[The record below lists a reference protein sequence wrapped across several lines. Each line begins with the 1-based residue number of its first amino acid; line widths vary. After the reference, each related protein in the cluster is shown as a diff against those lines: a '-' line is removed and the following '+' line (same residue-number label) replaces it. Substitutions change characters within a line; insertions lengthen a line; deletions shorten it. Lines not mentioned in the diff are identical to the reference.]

1 MNIRHLSI
9 PQHDSNE
16 FMIGC
21 VTLFVPILGKKEDP
35 KYGIYGA
42 MKNTVYGSS
51 EAHHGFQ
58 QLNTNTIIFN
68 SHEPEGGGRCGEG
81 PLARAMQPAPPGG
94 SPKRHPQPTSHGG
107 TAGDQSTLKVHLPNG
122 GFNVVRT
129 SADEDVRSVLRLL
142 AARLAS
148 GDRVYTSCFA
158 LRAKRLTTGKIR
170 WIHQDTPVSELLT
183 KWPASEWRLE
193 LRVRYLPANL
203 RDLCDADRVTF
214 HYYYDQVR
222 HDYLNANH
230 PMVDQDLA
238 IQICCLEIKYFC
250 KDMQISL
257 DKKSNIEYLEKEFG
271 LHKFL
276 PKSVLDAIKPKVLKK
291 AIQQQFKKVANLA
304 DTECML
310 KYLETMH
317 THYGYDRET
326 FTGALGTGWAIPV
339 ELAIGPFID
348 ISYVS
353 HKAGEPPTY
362 TKIASFCD
370 IVAVQTL
377 KSNCTQQSQTQ
388 SGSCGKA
395 ALQLRVKGT
404 TETLTITCSSVEA
417 AESLADLVDGY
428 CRLVTDSQT
437 SLWNRTTEMSSSSS
451 EGKTSSWEGN
461 TATLSED
468 YAEIVDDDADY
479 STPAVRDYELVRNQ
493 IELTGIIGEGQ
504 FGDVHKG
511 TCRVTSAKHP
521 SLRRA
526 AGAGALTNARGE
538 CVLPVAVKTCKMDA
552 DLDTAEKF
560 LEEAY
565 IMQQFSHPHIIG
577 LIGVCSSP
585 PIWIVMELA
594 TLGEMRAYLQQN
606 AHRLETCKL
615 VLYIYQLSTALS
627 YLESK
632 KFVHRDIAARN
643 VLVSTPTCVKLADFG
658 LSKMVEDKSYYKASR
673 GKLPI
678 KWMAPES
685 INFRRFT
692 SASDVWMFGVCMWEI
707 LMLGVKPFSGV
718 KNNDVIGKLE
728 NGERLALPPRCPP
741 RLYSVMSRCWAYE
754 PSQRPAA
761 HQLKETLFEIL
772 QEERSSAWD
781 TMRRE
786 NRRVAA
792 ASFSDEPPPKPQRPA
807 NNVPGDTSS
816 TPAGGNTAQTYIV
829 AQNPLVLAHLL
840 RENQA
845 RALHPQAYTTPASVF
860 NTVSVDFA
868 ETLPETHEIVEK
880 IIHPRPDEK
889 IDIPLQTAPIPAAS
903 LQKLD
908 PIVPTPTELPD
919 ETLTVVVGA
928 HESCENLCQNVAS
941 VSPHADNVDPDA
953 EATDSYVGEPYASRV
968 RSLERAPRAL
978 SSAERA
984 PVRMG
989 SLERNPRGSLSHR
1002 ASPVPIA
1009 PLARQH
1015 SVPASPPPRTRRDQ
1029 DIGQFAVQGALNAQL
1044 AASVMNKIRT
1054 QPDPPLVEEIY
1065 DFGGDNVKSC
1075 VAVAAQR
1082 AMARPQ
1088 YRPPNMTAS
1097 HPSAYGVP
1105 VAVVQGVPYSPK
1117 VPPGFVRSGS
1127 PQPYPAGSHN
1137 FAQQPMGVVPPMSY
1151 GQQQIYTSHNVVS
1164 GAQPMMYRAQVASSQ
1179 AGGQLATPVYRP
1191 PLMHP
1196 AEASVMFAS
1205 RLECSPV
1212 VAASVATGVVPPV
1225 AAVVGA
1231 AGVAHTVQNEEC
1243 DSEQAVERRL
1253 LAELA
1258 RQQHQSEEDRRWLQ
1272 MQEENLKKRL
1282 SNVQLSTESD
1292 PGVHTKDP
1300 HGPQEHK
1307 PSSQPHSATNS
1318 SETSPANTVKPRE
1331 KALSEEK
1338 PSSRAAPRTDPV
1350 YAATTGVVRCVMRL
1364 AGGAAGN
1371 AAPPDAV
1378 LAAVRAVGSELRALC
1393 ATVDRLVVPFPA
1405 HAQRGNYCTHSYIH
1419 ALCATVDRLVVP
1431 FPAHAQRGNYCT
1443 HSYIHAL
1450 CATVDRLVVPFPAH
1464 AQRGNYCTHSYIHAL
1479 CATVDRLV
1487 VPFPA
1492 HAQRGNYCTH
1502 SYIHALC
1509 ATVDRLVVPFPAHA
1523 QRGNYCTHSYIHA
1536 LCATVDRL
1544 VVPFPAHAQRGNY
1557 CTHSYIHALCATVD
1571 RLVVP
1576 FPAHAQREVE
1586 MAHQVLSKDM
1596 AALVEAMRLAI
1607 QYHNTTLQHEYSKNM
1622 LAAAH
1627 ILAMDAKN
1635 LLDVVDCIRDRHPN
1649 IDWRA
1654 ALEPDLEPSSPNT
1667 NNIIPQNQTLQS
1679 QNQVFEAHNQSFIP
1693 QNPVLSNQSSVQED
1707 EPPSPKPDFKINQ
1720 PVTTSQL
1727 MLTEHP
1733 PKEHSSLPGTSN
1745 RVSALIHNY
1754 NLYGNVEPQHIYGN
1768 TEGSSFQYPS
1778 SGSDDVK
1785 VDSAPMASVKSRVQA
1800 LAGKL
1805 DSPPIYSVS
1814 KKMIPL
1820 DQNIIHT
1827 DQG

>member
-1 MNIRHLSI
+1 MDWCNFFRL
-9 PQHDSNE
+9 
-16 FMIGC
+16 MKY
-21 VTLFVPILGKKEDP
+21 LFYCK
-35 KYGIYGA
+35 
-42 MKNTVYGSS
+42 TGSQVS
-51 EAHHGFQ
+51 RTSV
-58 QLNTNTIIFN
+58 NYY

-94 SPKRHPQPTSHGG
+94 SPKRHQSSAPAHGG
-107 TAGDQSTLKVHLPNG
+107 AAGDQSTLKVHLPNG
-122 GFNVVRT
+122 GFNVVRA

-142 AARLAS
+142 AARLAA
-148 GDRVYTSCFA
+148 GDRVYASCFA

-250 KDMQISL
+250 KDMQTSL

-291 AIQQQFKKVANLA
+291 AIQQQFKKVANLS

-310 KYLETMH
+310 KYLDTMH

-326 FTGALGTGWAIPV
+326 FTGALGTGWSIPV

-362 TKIASFCD
+362 TKIASFSD

-395 ALQLRVKGT
+395 ALQLRVKGA

-428 CRLVTDSQT
+428 CRLVTESQT
-437 SLWNRTTEMSSSSS
+437 SLWNRTTTVWKQLNCQCKTEMSSSSS
-451 EGKTSSWEGN
+451 EGKTSSWEAN
-461 TATLSED
+461 TATLLSED

-511 TCRVTSAKHP
+511 TCKVTSSNHP
-521 SLRRA
+521 SLRRQLA
-526 AGAGALTNARGE
+526 AGAARGD

-577 LIGVCSSP
+577 LVGVCSSP

-606 AHRLETCKL
+606 AHRLETCTL

-754 PSQRPAA
+754 PSQRPPA

-772 QEERSSAWD
+772 QEERSSAWE

-792 ASFSDEPPPKPQRPA
+792 GSVSEEPPPKPQRPS
-807 NNVPGDTSS
+807 NNIPVSDNVPGG
-816 TPAGGNTAQTYIV
+816 AGAAQTYIV

-840 RENQA
+840 RENTA
-845 RALHPQAYTTPASVF
+845 RAHLPHAYTTPAS
-860 NTVSVDFA
+860 
-868 ETLPETHEIVEK
+868 
-880 IIHPRPDEK
+880 
-889 IDIPLQTAPIPAAS
+889 
-903 LQKLD
+903 
-908 PIVPTPTELPD
+908 
-919 ETLTVVVGA
+919 
-928 HESCENLCQNVAS
+928 
-941 VSPHADNVDPDA
+941 SP
-953 EATDSYVGEPYASRV
+953 
-968 RSLERAPRAL
+968 
-978 SSAERA
+978 
-984 PVRMG
+984 
-989 SLERNPRGSLSHR
+989 
-1002 ASPVPIA
+1002 
-1009 PLARQH
+1009 
-1015 SVPASPPPRTRRDQ
+1015 
-1029 DIGQFAVQGALNAQL
+1029 
-1044 AASVMNKIRT
+1044 
-1054 QPDPPLVEEIY
+1054 
-1065 DFGGDNVKSC
+1065 
-1075 VAVAAQR
+1075 
-1082 AMARPQ
+1082 
-1088 YRPPNMTAS
+1088 
-1097 HPSAYGVP
+1097 
-1105 VAVVQGVPYSPK
+1105 
-1117 VPPGFVRSGS
+1117 
-1127 PQPYPAGSHN
+1127 
-1137 FAQQPMGVVPPMSY
+1137 
-1151 GQQQIYTSHNVVS
+1151 
-1164 GAQPMMYRAQVASSQ
+1164 
-1179 AGGQLATPVYRP
+1179 
-1191 PLMHP
+1191 
-1196 AEASVMFAS
+1196 
-1205 RLECSPV
+1205 
-1212 VAASVATGVVPPV
+1212 
-1225 AAVVGA
+1225 
-1231 AGVAHTVQNEEC
+1231 EC

-1282 SNVQLSTESD
+1282 SNVQLSTESE
-1292 PGVHTKDP
+1292 PGSE
-1300 HGPQEHK
+1300 QK
-1307 PSSQPHSATNS
+1307 PDGTTTNEPRAPSQPHSATTS
-1318 SETSPANTVKPRE
+1318 AETSPANTVSKERPP
-1331 KALSEEK
+1331 SEDKSGRNTSE
-1338 PSSRAAPRTDPV
+1338 PV
-1350 YAATTGVVRCVMRL
+1350 YCATTSVVRCVMRL
-1364 AGGAAGN
+1364 AGAAAGGAGAAGL
-1371 AAPPDAV
+1371 
-1378 LAAVRAVGSELRALC
+1378 LAAVRAVGADLRELC
-1393 ATVDRLVVPFPA
+1393 ATVDKVVVPFP
-1405 HAQRGNYCTHSYIH
+1405 Q
-1419 ALCATVDRLVVP
+1419 
-1431 FPAHAQRGNYCT
+1431 
-1443 HSYIHAL
+1443 
-1450 CATVDRLVVPFPAH
+1450 
-1464 AQRGNYCTHSYIHAL
+1464 
-1479 CATVDRLV
+1479 
-1487 VPFPA
+1487 
-1492 HAQRGNYCTH
+1492 
-1502 SYIHALC
+1502 
-1509 ATVDRLVVPFPAHA
+1509 
-1523 QRGNYCTHSYIHA
+1523 
-1536 LCATVDRL
+1536 
-1544 VVPFPAHAQRGNY
+1544 
-1557 CTHSYIHALCATVD
+1557 
-1571 RLVVP
+1571 
-1576 FPAHAQREVE
+1576 HAQREVE

-1607 QYHNTTLQHEYSKNM
+1607 QYHNTTLQHEYTKNM

-1635 LLDVVDCIRDRHPN
+1635 LLDVVDCIRERHPN

-1654 ALEPDLEPSSPNT
+1654 ALQPPQEPSSPNAQVAT
-1667 NNIIPQNQTLQS
+1667 PQNQTLTS
-1679 QNQVFEAHNQSFIP
+1679 QNQVFAAQNQVYIP

-1707 EPPSPKPDFKINQ
+1707 ETPPPKPDFKINQ

-1727 MLTEHP
+1727 TVTEQP
-1733 PKEHSSLPGTSN
+1733 PKEHSSLPAAPN
-1745 RVSALIHNY
+1745 RVSTLIHNY
-1754 NLYGNVEPQHIYGN
+1754 NLYGNVREPQHIYGN
-1768 TEGSSFQYPS
+1768 TEASSFQFS
-1778 SGSDDVK
+1778 SSSSDDVK
-1785 VDSAPMASVKSRVQA
+1785 VDSAPMESVKSRVQA
-1800 LAGKL
+1800 ISGKL

-1820 DQNIIHT
+1820 DQNIGHT

>member
-1 MNIRHLSI
+1 MRRHDKL
-9 PQHDSNE
+9 D
-16 FMIGC
+16 
-21 VTLFVPILGKKEDP
+21 VTPDLLRTKSFIKDRLDHLNLED
-35 KYGIYGA
+35 
-42 MKNTVYGSS
+42 
-51 EAHHGFQ
+51 
-58 QLNTNTIIFN
+58 TIIDERRWSVDSKKPPLREAKKKVEEDVVKLRVKKQRQPRPN
-68 SHEPEGGGRCGEG
+68 SLQLLLCPSSSGHYSSNTWRYTRVRSKSHEPEGGGRCGEG

-94 SPKRHPQPTSHGG
+94 SPKRHQSSAPAHGG
-107 TAGDQSTLKVHLPNG
+107 AAGDQSTLKVHLPNG
-122 GFNVVRT
+122 GFNVVRA

-142 AARLAS
+142 AARLAA
-148 GDRVYTSCFA
+148 GDRVYASCFA

-250 KDMQISL
+250 KDMQTSL

-291 AIQQQFKKVANLA
+291 AIQQQFKKVANLS

-310 KYLETMH
+310 KYLDTMH

-326 FTGALGTGWAIPV
+326 FTGALGTGWSIPV

-362 TKIASFCD
+362 TKIASFSD

-395 ALQLRVKGT
+395 ALQLRVKGA

-428 CRLVTDSQT
+428 CRLVTESQT

-451 EGKTSSWEGN
+451 EGKTSSWEAN
-461 TATLSED
+461 TATLLSED

-511 TCRVTSAKHP
+511 TCKVTSSNHP
-521 SLRRA
+521 SLRRQLA
-526 AGAGALTNARGE
+526 AGAARGD

-577 LIGVCSSP
+577 LVGVCSSP

-606 AHRLETCKL
+606 AHRLETCTL

-754 PSQRPAA
+754 PSQRPPA

-772 QEERSSAWD
+772 QEERSSAWE

-792 ASFSDEPPPKPQRPA
+792 GSVSEEPPPKPQRPS
-807 NNVPGDTSS
+807 NNIPVSDNVPGG
-816 TPAGGNTAQTYIV
+816 AGAAQTYIV

-840 RENQA
+840 RENTA
-845 RALHPQAYTTPASVF
+845 RAHLPHAYTTPAS
-860 NTVSVDFA
+860 
-868 ETLPETHEIVEK
+868 
-880 IIHPRPDEK
+880 
-889 IDIPLQTAPIPAAS
+889 
-903 LQKLD
+903 
-908 PIVPTPTELPD
+908 
-919 ETLTVVVGA
+919 
-928 HESCENLCQNVAS
+928 
-941 VSPHADNVDPDA
+941 SP
-953 EATDSYVGEPYASRV
+953 
-968 RSLERAPRAL
+968 
-978 SSAERA
+978 
-984 PVRMG
+984 
-989 SLERNPRGSLSHR
+989 
-1002 ASPVPIA
+1002 
-1009 PLARQH
+1009 
-1015 SVPASPPPRTRRDQ
+1015 
-1029 DIGQFAVQGALNAQL
+1029 
-1044 AASVMNKIRT
+1044 
-1054 QPDPPLVEEIY
+1054 
-1065 DFGGDNVKSC
+1065 
-1075 VAVAAQR
+1075 
-1082 AMARPQ
+1082 
-1088 YRPPNMTAS
+1088 
-1097 HPSAYGVP
+1097 
-1105 VAVVQGVPYSPK
+1105 
-1117 VPPGFVRSGS
+1117 
-1127 PQPYPAGSHN
+1127 
-1137 FAQQPMGVVPPMSY
+1137 
-1151 GQQQIYTSHNVVS
+1151 
-1164 GAQPMMYRAQVASSQ
+1164 
-1179 AGGQLATPVYRP
+1179 
-1191 PLMHP
+1191 
-1196 AEASVMFAS
+1196 
-1205 RLECSPV
+1205 
-1212 VAASVATGVVPPV
+1212 
-1225 AAVVGA
+1225 
-1231 AGVAHTVQNEEC
+1231 EC

-1282 SNVQLSTESD
+1282 SNVQLSTESE
-1292 PGVHTKDP
+1292 PGSE
-1300 HGPQEHK
+1300 QK
-1307 PSSQPHSATNS
+1307 PDGTTNEPRAPSQPHSATTS
-1318 SETSPANTVKPRE
+1318 AETSPANTVSKERPP
-1331 KALSEEK
+1331 SEDKSGRNTSE
-1338 PSSRAAPRTDPV
+1338 PV
-1350 YAATTGVVRCVMRL
+1350 YCATTSVVRCVMRL
-1364 AGGAAGN
+1364 AGAAAGGAGAAGL
-1371 AAPPDAV
+1371 
-1378 LAAVRAVGSELRALC
+1378 LAAVRAVGADLRELC
-1393 ATVDRLVVPFPA
+1393 ATVDKVVVPFP
-1405 HAQRGNYCTHSYIH
+1405 Q
-1419 ALCATVDRLVVP
+1419 
-1431 FPAHAQRGNYCT
+1431 
-1443 HSYIHAL
+1443 
-1450 CATVDRLVVPFPAH
+1450 
-1464 AQRGNYCTHSYIHAL
+1464 
-1479 CATVDRLV
+1479 
-1487 VPFPA
+1487 
-1492 HAQRGNYCTH
+1492 
-1502 SYIHALC
+1502 
-1509 ATVDRLVVPFPAHA
+1509 
-1523 QRGNYCTHSYIHA
+1523 
-1536 LCATVDRL
+1536 
-1544 VVPFPAHAQRGNY
+1544 
-1557 CTHSYIHALCATVD
+1557 
-1571 RLVVP
+1571 
-1576 FPAHAQREVE
+1576 HAQREVE

-1607 QYHNTTLQHEYSKNM
+1607 QYHNTTLQHEYTKNM

-1635 LLDVVDCIRDRHPN
+1635 LLDVVDCIRERHPN

-1654 ALEPDLEPSSPNT
+1654 ALQPQEPSSPNA
-1667 NNIIPQNQTLQS
+1667 
-1679 QNQVFEAHNQSFIP
+1679 QV
-1693 QNPVLSNQSSVQED
+1693 SV
-1707 EPPSPKPDFKINQ
+1707 
-1720 PVTTSQL
+1720 
-1727 MLTEHP
+1727 
-1733 PKEHSSLPGTSN
+1733 
-1745 RVSALIHNY
+1745 AC
-1754 NLYGNVEPQHIYGN
+1754 
-1768 TEGSSFQYPS
+1768 
-1778 SGSDDVK
+1778 
-1785 VDSAPMASVKSRVQA
+1785 
-1800 LAGKL
+1800 
-1805 DSPPIYSVS
+1805 
-1814 KKMIPL
+1814 
-1820 DQNIIHT
+1820 
-1827 DQG
+1827 

>member
-1 MNIRHLSI
+1 MVMESGQQNGRFWPLS
-9 PQHDSNE
+9 PRLWRRSNE
-16 FMIGC
+16 YSKVVFEPRRPPLSPIEMRRHDKLD
-21 VTLFVPILGKKEDP
+21 VTPDLLRTKSFIKDRLDHLNLEERIIDERRWSVDSKKPPLREAKKKVEEDVVKLRVKKQRQP
-35 KYGIYGA
+35 RPNSLQLLLCPSSSGHYSS
-42 MKNTVYGSS
+42 NTWRYTRVRSK
-51 EAHHGFQ
+51 
-58 QLNTNTIIFN
+58 

-94 SPKRHPQPTSHGG
+94 SPKRHQSSAPAHGG
-107 TAGDQSTLKVHLPNG
+107 AAGDQSTLKVHLPNG
-122 GFNVVRT
+122 GFNVVRA

-142 AARLAS
+142 AARLAA
-148 GDRVYTSCFA
+148 GDRVYASCFA

-250 KDMQISL
+250 KDMQTSL

-291 AIQQQFKKVANLA
+291 AIQQQFKKVANLS

-310 KYLETMH
+310 KYLDTMH

-326 FTGALGTGWAIPV
+326 FTGALGTGWSIPV

-362 TKIASFCD
+362 TKIASFSD

-395 ALQLRVKGT
+395 ALQLRVKGA

-428 CRLVTDSQT
+428 CRLVTESQT

-451 EGKTSSWEGN
+451 EGKTSSWEAN
-461 TATLSED
+461 TATLLSED

-511 TCRVTSAKHP
+511 TCKVTSSNHP
-521 SLRRA
+521 SLRRQLA
-526 AGAGALTNARGE
+526 AGAARGDS
-538 CVLPVAVKTCKMDA
+538 VLPVAVKTCKMDA

-577 LIGVCSSP
+577 LVGVCSSP

-606 AHRLETCKL
+606 AHRLETCTL

-772 QEERSSAWD
+772 QEERSSAWE

-792 ASFSDEPPPKPQRPA
+792 GSVSEEPPPKPQRPS
-807 NNVPGDTSS
+807 NNIPVTDNVPGG
-816 TPAGGNTAQTYIV
+816 AGAAQTYIV

-840 RENQA
+840 RENTA
-845 RALHPQAYTTPASVF
+845 RAHLPHAYTTPAS
-860 NTVSVDFA
+860 
-868 ETLPETHEIVEK
+868 
-880 IIHPRPDEK
+880 
-889 IDIPLQTAPIPAAS
+889 
-903 LQKLD
+903 
-908 PIVPTPTELPD
+908 
-919 ETLTVVVGA
+919 
-928 HESCENLCQNVAS
+928 
-941 VSPHADNVDPDA
+941 SP
-953 EATDSYVGEPYASRV
+953 
-968 RSLERAPRAL
+968 
-978 SSAERA
+978 
-984 PVRMG
+984 
-989 SLERNPRGSLSHR
+989 
-1002 ASPVPIA
+1002 
-1009 PLARQH
+1009 
-1015 SVPASPPPRTRRDQ
+1015 
-1029 DIGQFAVQGALNAQL
+1029 
-1044 AASVMNKIRT
+1044 
-1054 QPDPPLVEEIY
+1054 
-1065 DFGGDNVKSC
+1065 
-1075 VAVAAQR
+1075 
-1082 AMARPQ
+1082 
-1088 YRPPNMTAS
+1088 
-1097 HPSAYGVP
+1097 
-1105 VAVVQGVPYSPK
+1105 
-1117 VPPGFVRSGS
+1117 
-1127 PQPYPAGSHN
+1127 
-1137 FAQQPMGVVPPMSY
+1137 
-1151 GQQQIYTSHNVVS
+1151 
-1164 GAQPMMYRAQVASSQ
+1164 
-1179 AGGQLATPVYRP
+1179 
-1191 PLMHP
+1191 
-1196 AEASVMFAS
+1196 
-1205 RLECSPV
+1205 
-1212 VAASVATGVVPPV
+1212 
-1225 AAVVGA
+1225 
-1231 AGVAHTVQNEEC
+1231 EC

-1282 SNVQLSTESD
+1282 SNVQLSTESE
-1292 PGVHTKDP
+1292 PGSE
-1300 HGPQEHK
+1300 QK
-1307 PSSQPHSATNS
+1307 PDGTNTNEPRPPSQTHSATTS
-1318 SETSPANTVKPRE
+1318 AETSPANTVSKERPP
-1331 KALSEEK
+1331 SEDKSGRNTSE
-1338 PSSRAAPRTDPV
+1338 PV
-1350 YAATTGVVRCVMRL
+1350 YCATTSVVRCVMRL
-1364 AGGAAGN
+1364 AGAAAGGAGAAG
-1371 AAPPDAV
+1371 V
-1378 LAAVRAVGSELRALC
+1378 LAAVRAVGAELRDLC
-1393 ATVDRLVVPFPA
+1393 ATVDKVVVPFP
-1405 HAQRGNYCTHSYIH
+1405 Q
-1419 ALCATVDRLVVP
+1419 
-1431 FPAHAQRGNYCT
+1431 
-1443 HSYIHAL
+1443 
-1450 CATVDRLVVPFPAH
+1450 
-1464 AQRGNYCTHSYIHAL
+1464 
-1479 CATVDRLV
+1479 
-1487 VPFPA
+1487 
-1492 HAQRGNYCTH
+1492 
-1502 SYIHALC
+1502 
-1509 ATVDRLVVPFPAHA
+1509 
-1523 QRGNYCTHSYIHA
+1523 
-1536 LCATVDRL
+1536 
-1544 VVPFPAHAQRGNY
+1544 
-1557 CTHSYIHALCATVD
+1557 
-1571 RLVVP
+1571 
-1576 FPAHAQREVE
+1576 HAQREVE

-1607 QYHNTTLQHEYSKNM
+1607 QYHNTTLQHEYTKNM

-1654 ALEPDLEPSSPNT
+1654 ALQPPQEPTSPNA
-1667 NNIIPQNQTLQS
+1667 Q
-1679 QNQVFEAHNQSFIP
+1679 H
-1693 QNPVLSNQSSVQED
+1693 LS
-1707 EPPSPKPDFKINQ
+1707 
-1720 PVTTSQL
+1720 
-1727 MLTEHP
+1727 
-1733 PKEHSSLPGTSN
+1733 
-1745 RVSALIHNY
+1745 
-1754 NLYGNVEPQHIYGN
+1754 
-1768 TEGSSFQYPS
+1768 
-1778 SGSDDVK
+1778 
-1785 VDSAPMASVKSRVQA
+1785 SR
-1800 LAGKL
+1800 
-1805 DSPPIYSVS
+1805 
-1814 KKMIPL
+1814 
-1820 DQNIIHT
+1820 
-1827 DQG
+1827 

>member
-1 MNIRHLSI
+1 MESVF
-9 PQHDSNE
+9 PDSYSLAVFKSQVNRLLQTR
-16 FMIGC
+16 FPS
-21 VTLFVPILGKKEDP
+21 TP
-35 KYGIYGA
+35 
-42 MKNTVYGSS
+42 SS
-51 EAHHGFQ
+51 RFY
-58 QLNTNTIIFN
+58 

-94 SPKRHPQPTSHGG
+94 SPKRHQSSAPAHGG
-107 TAGDQSTLKVHLPNG
+107 AAGDQSTLKVHLPNG
-122 GFNVVRT
+122 GFNVVRA

-142 AARLAS
+142 AARLAA
-148 GDRVYTSCFA
+148 GDRVYASCFA

-250 KDMQISL
+250 KDMQTSL

-291 AIQQQFKKVANLA
+291 AIQQQFKKVANLS

-310 KYLETMH
+310 KYLDTMH

-326 FTGALGTGWAIPV
+326 FTGALGTGWSIPV

-362 TKIASFCD
+362 TKIASFSD

-395 ALQLRVKGT
+395 ALQLRVKGA

-428 CRLVTDSQT
+428 CRLVTESQT

-451 EGKTSSWEGN
+451 EGKTSSWEAN
-461 TATLSED
+461 TATLLSED

-511 TCRVTSAKHP
+511 TCKVTSSNHP
-521 SLRRA
+521 SLRRQLA
-526 AGAGALTNARGE
+526 AGAARGDS
-538 CVLPVAVKTCKMDA
+538 VLPVAVKTCKMDA

-577 LIGVCSSP
+577 LVGVCSSP

-606 AHRLETCKL
+606 AHRLETCTL

-772 QEERSSAWD
+772 QEERSSAWE

-792 ASFSDEPPPKPQRPA
+792 GSVSEEPPPKPQRPS
-807 NNVPGDTSS
+807 NNIPVTDNVPGG
-816 TPAGGNTAQTYIV
+816 AGAAQTYIV

-840 RENQA
+840 RENTA
-845 RALHPQAYTTPASVF
+845 RAHLPHAYTTPAS
-860 NTVSVDFA
+860 
-868 ETLPETHEIVEK
+868 
-880 IIHPRPDEK
+880 
-889 IDIPLQTAPIPAAS
+889 
-903 LQKLD
+903 
-908 PIVPTPTELPD
+908 
-919 ETLTVVVGA
+919 
-928 HESCENLCQNVAS
+928 
-941 VSPHADNVDPDA
+941 SP
-953 EATDSYVGEPYASRV
+953 
-968 RSLERAPRAL
+968 
-978 SSAERA
+978 
-984 PVRMG
+984 
-989 SLERNPRGSLSHR
+989 
-1002 ASPVPIA
+1002 
-1009 PLARQH
+1009 
-1015 SVPASPPPRTRRDQ
+1015 
-1029 DIGQFAVQGALNAQL
+1029 
-1044 AASVMNKIRT
+1044 
-1054 QPDPPLVEEIY
+1054 
-1065 DFGGDNVKSC
+1065 
-1075 VAVAAQR
+1075 
-1082 AMARPQ
+1082 
-1088 YRPPNMTAS
+1088 
-1097 HPSAYGVP
+1097 
-1105 VAVVQGVPYSPK
+1105 
-1117 VPPGFVRSGS
+1117 
-1127 PQPYPAGSHN
+1127 
-1137 FAQQPMGVVPPMSY
+1137 
-1151 GQQQIYTSHNVVS
+1151 
-1164 GAQPMMYRAQVASSQ
+1164 
-1179 AGGQLATPVYRP
+1179 
-1191 PLMHP
+1191 
-1196 AEASVMFAS
+1196 
-1205 RLECSPV
+1205 
-1212 VAASVATGVVPPV
+1212 
-1225 AAVVGA
+1225 
-1231 AGVAHTVQNEEC
+1231 EC

-1282 SNVQLSTESD
+1282 SNVQLSTESE
-1292 PGVHTKDP
+1292 PGSE
-1300 HGPQEHK
+1300 QK
-1307 PSSQPHSATNS
+1307 PDGTNTNEPRPPSQTHSATTS
-1318 SETSPANTVKPRE
+1318 AETSPANTVSKERPP
-1331 KALSEEK
+1331 SEDKSGRNTSE
-1338 PSSRAAPRTDPV
+1338 PV
-1350 YAATTGVVRCVMRL
+1350 YCATTSVVRCVMRL
-1364 AGGAAGN
+1364 AGAAAGGAGAAG
-1371 AAPPDAV
+1371 V
-1378 LAAVRAVGSELRALC
+1378 LAAVRAVGAELRDLC
-1393 ATVDRLVVPFPA
+1393 ATVDKVVVPFP
-1405 HAQRGNYCTHSYIH
+1405 Q
-1419 ALCATVDRLVVP
+1419 
-1431 FPAHAQRGNYCT
+1431 
-1443 HSYIHAL
+1443 
-1450 CATVDRLVVPFPAH
+1450 
-1464 AQRGNYCTHSYIHAL
+1464 
-1479 CATVDRLV
+1479 
-1487 VPFPA
+1487 
-1492 HAQRGNYCTH
+1492 
-1502 SYIHALC
+1502 
-1509 ATVDRLVVPFPAHA
+1509 
-1523 QRGNYCTHSYIHA
+1523 
-1536 LCATVDRL
+1536 
-1544 VVPFPAHAQRGNY
+1544 
-1557 CTHSYIHALCATVD
+1557 
-1571 RLVVP
+1571 
-1576 FPAHAQREVE
+1576 HAQREVE

-1607 QYHNTTLQHEYSKNM
+1607 QYHNTTLQHEYTKNM

-1654 ALEPDLEPSSPNT
+1654 ALQPPQEPTSPNAQVAT
-1667 NNIIPQNQTLQS
+1667 PQNQTLTS
-1679 QNQVFEAHNQSFIP
+1679 QNQVFAPQNQVYIP
-1693 QNPVLSNQSSVQED
+1693 QNPVLSNQSSVQE
-1707 EPPSPKPDFKINQ
+1707 EETPPPKPDFKINQ

-1727 MLTEHP
+1727 TVTEQP
-1733 PKEHSSLPGTSN
+1733 PKEHSSLPAAPN
-1745 RVSALIHNY
+1745 RVSTLIHNY
-1754 NLYGNVEPQHIYGN
+1754 NLYGNVREPQHIYGN
-1768 TEGSSFQYPS
+1768 TEASSFQYS
-1778 SGSDDVK
+1778 SSSSDDVK
-1785 VDSAPMASVKSRVQA
+1785 VDSAPMESVKSRVQA
-1800 LAGKL
+1800 ISGKL

-1820 DQNIIHT
+1820 DQNIGHT

>member
-1 MNIRHLSI
+1 
-9 PQHDSNE
+9 
-16 FMIGC
+16 
-21 VTLFVPILGKKEDP
+21 
-35 KYGIYGA
+35 
-42 MKNTVYGSS
+42 
-51 EAHHGFQ
+51 
-58 QLNTNTIIFN
+58 
-68 SHEPEGGGRCGEG
+68 
-81 PLARAMQPAPPGG
+81 MQPAPPGG
-94 SPKRHPQPTSHGG
+94 SPKRHQSSAPAHGG
-107 TAGDQSTLKVHLPNG
+107 AAGDQSTLKVHLPNG
-122 GFNVVRT
+122 GFNVVRA

-142 AARLAS
+142 AARLAA
-148 GDRVYTSCFA
+148 GDRVYASCFA

-250 KDMQISL
+250 KDMQTSL

-291 AIQQQFKKVANLA
+291 AIQQQFKKVANLS

-310 KYLETMH
+310 KYLDTMH

-326 FTGALGTGWAIPV
+326 FTGALGTGWSIPV

-362 TKIASFCD
+362 TKIASFSD

-395 ALQLRVKGT
+395 ALQLRVKGA

-428 CRLVTDSQT
+428 CRLVTESQT
-437 SLWNRTTEMSSSSS
+437 SLWNRTTTVWKQLNCQCKTEMSSSSS
-451 EGKTSSWEGN
+451 EGKTSSWEAN
-461 TATLSED
+461 TATLLSED

-511 TCRVTSAKHP
+511 TCKVTSSNHP
-521 SLRRA
+521 SLRRQLA
-526 AGAGALTNARGE
+526 AGAARGD

-577 LIGVCSSP
+577 LVGVCSSP

-606 AHRLETCKL
+606 AHRLETCTL

-754 PSQRPAA
+754 PSQRPPA

-772 QEERSSAWD
+772 QEERSSAWE

-792 ASFSDEPPPKPQRPA
+792 GSVSEEPPPKPQRPS
-807 NNVPGDTSS
+807 NNIPVSDNVPGG
-816 TPAGGNTAQTYIV
+816 AGAAQTYIV

-840 RENQA
+840 RENTA
-845 RALHPQAYTTPASVF
+845 RAHLPHAYTTPAS
-860 NTVSVDFA
+860 
-868 ETLPETHEIVEK
+868 
-880 IIHPRPDEK
+880 
-889 IDIPLQTAPIPAAS
+889 
-903 LQKLD
+903 
-908 PIVPTPTELPD
+908 
-919 ETLTVVVGA
+919 
-928 HESCENLCQNVAS
+928 
-941 VSPHADNVDPDA
+941 SP
-953 EATDSYVGEPYASRV
+953 
-968 RSLERAPRAL
+968 
-978 SSAERA
+978 
-984 PVRMG
+984 
-989 SLERNPRGSLSHR
+989 
-1002 ASPVPIA
+1002 
-1009 PLARQH
+1009 
-1015 SVPASPPPRTRRDQ
+1015 
-1029 DIGQFAVQGALNAQL
+1029 
-1044 AASVMNKIRT
+1044 
-1054 QPDPPLVEEIY
+1054 
-1065 DFGGDNVKSC
+1065 
-1075 VAVAAQR
+1075 
-1082 AMARPQ
+1082 
-1088 YRPPNMTAS
+1088 
-1097 HPSAYGVP
+1097 
-1105 VAVVQGVPYSPK
+1105 
-1117 VPPGFVRSGS
+1117 
-1127 PQPYPAGSHN
+1127 
-1137 FAQQPMGVVPPMSY
+1137 
-1151 GQQQIYTSHNVVS
+1151 
-1164 GAQPMMYRAQVASSQ
+1164 
-1179 AGGQLATPVYRP
+1179 
-1191 PLMHP
+1191 
-1196 AEASVMFAS
+1196 
-1205 RLECSPV
+1205 
-1212 VAASVATGVVPPV
+1212 
-1225 AAVVGA
+1225 
-1231 AGVAHTVQNEEC
+1231 EC

-1282 SNVQLSTESD
+1282 SNVQLSTESE
-1292 PGVHTKDP
+1292 PGSE
-1300 HGPQEHK
+1300 QK
-1307 PSSQPHSATNS
+1307 PDGTTTNEPRAPSQPHSATTS
-1318 SETSPANTVKPRE
+1318 AETSPANTVSKERPP
-1331 KALSEEK
+1331 SEDKSGRNTSE
-1338 PSSRAAPRTDPV
+1338 PV
-1350 YAATTGVVRCVMRL
+1350 YCATTSVVRCVMRL
-1364 AGGAAGN
+1364 AGAAAGGAGAAGL
-1371 AAPPDAV
+1371 
-1378 LAAVRAVGSELRALC
+1378 LAAVRAVGADLRELC
-1393 ATVDRLVVPFPA
+1393 ATVDKVVVPFP
-1405 HAQRGNYCTHSYIH
+1405 Q
-1419 ALCATVDRLVVP
+1419 
-1431 FPAHAQRGNYCT
+1431 
-1443 HSYIHAL
+1443 
-1450 CATVDRLVVPFPAH
+1450 
-1464 AQRGNYCTHSYIHAL
+1464 
-1479 CATVDRLV
+1479 
-1487 VPFPA
+1487 
-1492 HAQRGNYCTH
+1492 
-1502 SYIHALC
+1502 
-1509 ATVDRLVVPFPAHA
+1509 
-1523 QRGNYCTHSYIHA
+1523 
-1536 LCATVDRL
+1536 
-1544 VVPFPAHAQRGNY
+1544 
-1557 CTHSYIHALCATVD
+1557 
-1571 RLVVP
+1571 
-1576 FPAHAQREVE
+1576 HAQREVE

-1607 QYHNTTLQHEYSKNM
+1607 QYHNTTLQHEYTKNM

-1635 LLDVVDCIRDRHPN
+1635 LLDVVDCIRERHPN

-1654 ALEPDLEPSSPNT
+1654 ALQPPQEPSSPNAQVAT
-1667 NNIIPQNQTLQS
+1667 PQNQTLTS
-1679 QNQVFEAHNQSFIP
+1679 QNQVFAAQNQVYIP

-1707 EPPSPKPDFKINQ
+1707 ETPPPKPDFKINQ

-1727 MLTEHP
+1727 TVTEQP
-1733 PKEHSSLPGTSN
+1733 PKEHSSLPAAPN
-1745 RVSALIHNY
+1745 RVSTLIHNY
-1754 NLYGNVEPQHIYGN
+1754 NLYGNVREPQHIYGN
-1768 TEGSSFQYPS
+1768 TEASSFQFS
-1778 SGSDDVK
+1778 SSSSDDVK
-1785 VDSAPMASVKSRVQA
+1785 VDSAPMESVKSRVQA
-1800 LAGKL
+1800 ISGKL

-1820 DQNIIHT
+1820 DQNIGHT

>member
-1 MNIRHLSI
+1 MLYSCKQAAAVGKRCSYLYAAYNVTPMSMLSKR
-9 PQHDSNE
+9 
-16 FMIGC
+16 
-21 VTLFVPILGKKEDP
+21 VTFSLPW
-35 KYGIYGA
+35 
-42 MKNTVYGSS
+42 
-51 EAHHGFQ
+51 HR
-58 QLNTNTIIFN
+58 
-68 SHEPEGGGRCGEG
+68 HEPEGGGRCGDG

-94 SPKRHPQPTSHGG
+94 SPKRHPQSQTHGG

-122 GFNVVRT
+122 GINVVKA

-142 AARLAS
+142 AARLAA
-148 GDRVYTSCFA
+148 GDRVYTSCYA

-230 PMVDQDLA
+230 PMVDQELA

-326 FTGALGTGWAIPV
+326 FTGALGTGWSIPV
-339 ELAIGPFID
+339 ELAIGPDID

-395 ALQLRVKGT
+395 ALQLRVKGA

-428 CRLVTDSQT
+428 CRLVTDTPT

-451 EGKTSSWEGN
+451 EGKTSSWEAN
-461 TATLSED
+461 TATLLSED

-479 STPAVRDYELVRNQ
+479 STPAVRNYELVRNE

-511 TCRVTSAKHP
+511 TCRVTSTKHP

-526 AGAGALTNARGE
+526 AITVDARGE
-538 CVLPVAVKTCKMDA
+538 CVIPVAVKTCKMDA

-565 IMQQFSHPHIIG
+565 IMQQFSHPHIIS

-606 AHRLETCKL
+606 AHRLETCTL

-643 VLVSTPTCVKLADFG
+643 VLVSTPKCVKLADFG

-728 NGERLALPPRCPP
+728 NGERLPLPPRCPP

-761 HQLKETLFEIL
+761 HQLKETLFEIR
-772 QEERSSAWD
+772 QEECDSAWE

-792 ASFSDEPPPKPQRPA
+792 ASMSDDPPPKPQRPA
-807 NNVPGDTSS
+807 NNIAVGETTA
-816 TPAGGNTAQTYIV
+816 TPAGGNAAQTYIV

-845 RALHPQAYTTPASVF
+845 RALHPHAYTTPAS
-860 NTVSVDFA
+860 S
-868 ETLPETHEIVEK
+868 
-880 IIHPRPDEK
+880 
-889 IDIPLQTAPIPAAS
+889 
-903 LQKLD
+903 
-908 PIVPTPTELPD
+908 
-919 ETLTVVVGA
+919 
-928 HESCENLCQNVAS
+928 
-941 VSPHADNVDPDA
+941 
-953 EATDSYVGEPYASRV
+953 
-968 RSLERAPRAL
+968 
-978 SSAERA
+978 
-984 PVRMG
+984 
-989 SLERNPRGSLSHR
+989 
-1002 ASPVPIA
+1002 
-1009 PLARQH
+1009 
-1015 SVPASPPPRTRRDQ
+1015 
-1029 DIGQFAVQGALNAQL
+1029 
-1044 AASVMNKIRT
+1044 
-1054 QPDPPLVEEIY
+1054 
-1065 DFGGDNVKSC
+1065 
-1075 VAVAAQR
+1075 
-1082 AMARPQ
+1082 
-1088 YRPPNMTAS
+1088 
-1097 HPSAYGVP
+1097 
-1105 VAVVQGVPYSPK
+1105 
-1117 VPPGFVRSGS
+1117 
-1127 PQPYPAGSHN
+1127 
-1137 FAQQPMGVVPPMSY
+1137 
-1151 GQQQIYTSHNVVS
+1151 
-1164 GAQPMMYRAQVASSQ
+1164 
-1179 AGGQLATPVYRP
+1179 
-1191 PLMHP
+1191 
-1196 AEASVMFAS
+1196 
-1205 RLECSPV
+1205 
-1212 VAASVATGVVPPV
+1212 
-1225 AAVVGA
+1225 
-1231 AGVAHTVQNEEC
+1231 EEC
-1243 DSEQAVERRL
+1243 DNEQAVERRL

-1292 PGVHTKDP
+1292 PGVETKSDS
-1300 HGPQEHK
+1300 HASQEHK
-1307 PSSQPHSATNS
+1307 PSSQSHSATNS
-1318 SETSPANTVKPRE
+1318 SETSPANTVRTKDKSQSEDKPNV
-1331 KALSEEK
+1331 
-1338 PSSRAAPRTDPV
+1338 RAVNTSDPV

-1364 AGGAAGN
+1364 AGGAAEGGVR
-1371 AAPPDAV
+1371 ADTV
-1378 LAAVRAVGSELRALC
+1378 LANVRAVGAELRALC
-1393 ATVDRLVVPFPA
+1393 ATVDRLVVPFP
-1405 HAQRGNYCTHSYIH
+1405 I
-1419 ALCATVDRLVVP
+1419 
-1431 FPAHAQRGNYCT
+1431 
-1443 HSYIHAL
+1443 
-1450 CATVDRLVVPFPAH
+1450 
-1464 AQRGNYCTHSYIHAL
+1464 
-1479 CATVDRLV
+1479 
-1487 VPFPA
+1487 
-1492 HAQRGNYCTH
+1492 
-1502 SYIHALC
+1502 
-1509 ATVDRLVVPFPAHA
+1509 
-1523 QRGNYCTHSYIHA
+1523 
-1536 LCATVDRL
+1536 
-1544 VVPFPAHAQRGNY
+1544 
-1557 CTHSYIHALCATVD
+1557 
-1571 RLVVP
+1571 
-1576 FPAHAQREVE
+1576 HAQREVE

-1607 QYHNTTLQHEYSKNM
+1607 QYHNTTLQHEYTKSM

-1635 LLDVVDCIRDRHPN
+1635 LLDVVDCIRERHPN

-1654 ALEPDLEPSSPNT
+1654 ALNPDPEPPSPHT
-1667 NNIIPQNQTLQS
+1667 ETIIPQNQTLHS
-1679 QNQVFEAHNQSFIP
+1679 QNQVYAAHNQMLTP
-1693 QNPVLSNQSSVQED
+1693 QNPILSTQSSLQED
-1707 EPPSPKPDFKINQ
+1707 EIPKPDFKINQ

-1727 MLTEHP
+1727 TEQP
-1733 PKEHSSLPGTSN
+1733 SKEHTSLPITSN
-1745 RVSALIHNY
+1745 RVSTLIHNY
-1754 NLYGNVEPQHIYGN
+1754 NIYGNVREPQHIYGN
-1768 TEGSSFQYPS
+1768 TDPSSFQYCS
-1778 SGSDDVK
+1778 SSSDDVK
-1785 VDSAPMASVKSRVQA
+1785 VDSAPMESVKSRVQA
-1800 LAGKL
+1800 FAGKL

-1820 DQNIIHT
+1820 DQNIGHN

>member
-1 MNIRHLSI
+1 MVVETGQQNGRFWPLS
-9 PQHDSNE
+9 PRLWRRSNE
-16 FMIGC
+16 YSKVVFAPRRPPLSPVEMRRHDGIDTTPDLLRTRSFIKDRLDHLNLEEGIIIDEKRWS
-21 VTLFVPILGKKEDP
+21 VDAKKPPIKEPKKVEEVVKLRVKKQRQP
-35 KYGIYGA
+35 RPNSLQLLLCPSSSGHYSS
-42 MKNTVYGSS
+42 NTWRYTRVRSK
-51 EAHHGFQ
+51 
-58 QLNTNTIIFN
+58 

-94 SPKRHPQPTSHGG
+94 SPKRHPQPTPHGG
-107 TAGDQSTLKVHLPNG
+107 AASDQSTLKVHLPNG
-122 GFNVVRT
+122 GFNVVRA

-142 AARLAS
+142 AARLAA
-148 GDRVYTSCFA
+148 GDRVYTSCYA

-230 PMVDQDLA
+230 PMVDQELA

-276 PKSVLDAIKPKVLKK
+276 PKSVLEAIKPKVLKK

-326 FTGALGTGWAIPV
+326 FTGALGSGWAIPV
-339 ELAIGPFID
+339 ELAIGPDID

-395 ALQLRVKGT
+395 ALQLRVKGA

-451 EGKTSSWEGN
+451 EGKTSSWEAN
-461 TATLSED
+461 TATLLSED

-479 STPAVRDYELVRNQ
+479 STPTVRDYELVRNQ

-526 AGAGALTNARGE
+526 AGAVASPRGDA
-538 CVLPVAVKTCKMDA
+538 VLPVAVKTCKMDA

-577 LIGVCSSP
+577 LVGVCSSP

-606 AHRLETCKL
+606 AHRLETCTL

-772 QEERSSAWD
+772 QEERNSAWE

-792 ASFSDEPPPKPQRPA
+792 ASFSDEPPPKPQRP
-807 NNVPGDTSS
+807 NNNIAVGDTTA

-845 RALHPQAYTTPASVF
+845 RAIHPHAYTTPAS
-860 NTVSVDFA
+860 
-868 ETLPETHEIVEK
+868 
-880 IIHPRPDEK
+880 
-889 IDIPLQTAPIPAAS
+889 
-903 LQKLD
+903 
-908 PIVPTPTELPD
+908 
-919 ETLTVVVGA
+919 G
-928 HESCENLCQNVAS
+928 
-941 VSPHADNVDPDA
+941 
-953 EATDSYVGEPYASRV
+953 
-968 RSLERAPRAL
+968 
-978 SSAERA
+978 
-984 PVRMG
+984 
-989 SLERNPRGSLSHR
+989 
-1002 ASPVPIA
+1002 
-1009 PLARQH
+1009 
-1015 SVPASPPPRTRRDQ
+1015 
-1029 DIGQFAVQGALNAQL
+1029 
-1044 AASVMNKIRT
+1044 
-1054 QPDPPLVEEIY
+1054 
-1065 DFGGDNVKSC
+1065 
-1075 VAVAAQR
+1075 
-1082 AMARPQ
+1082 
-1088 YRPPNMTAS
+1088 
-1097 HPSAYGVP
+1097 
-1105 VAVVQGVPYSPK
+1105 
-1117 VPPGFVRSGS
+1117 
-1127 PQPYPAGSHN
+1127 
-1137 FAQQPMGVVPPMSY
+1137 
-1151 GQQQIYTSHNVVS
+1151 
-1164 GAQPMMYRAQVASSQ
+1164 
-1179 AGGQLATPVYRP
+1179 
-1191 PLMHP
+1191 
-1196 AEASVMFAS
+1196 
-1205 RLECSPV
+1205 
-1212 VAASVATGVVPPV
+1212 
-1225 AAVVGA
+1225 
-1231 AGVAHTVQNEEC
+1231 EEC

-1258 RQQHQSEEDRRWLQ
+1258 RQKHQSEEDRRWLQ
-1272 MQEENLKKRL
+1272 MQEENLKK
-1282 SNVQLSTESD
+1282 QLSTESD
-1292 PGVHTKDP
+1292 PGVEAKQDSHVT
-1300 HGPQEHK
+1300 HEHK

-1318 SETSPANTVKPRE
+1318 SETSPANTVKSKE
-1331 KALSEEK
+1331 KAPSEEK
-1338 PSSRAAPRTDPV
+1338 AGPRSVNTTDPV
-1350 YAATTGVVRCVMRL
+1350 YCATTGVVRCVMRL
-1364 AGGAAGN
+1364 AGAAAGGAAADG
-1371 AAPPDAV
+1371 V
-1378 LAAVRAVGSELRALC
+1378 LAAVRAVGNELRALC
-1393 ATVDRLVVPFPA
+1393 ATVDLVVVPFP
-1405 HAQRGNYCTHSYIH
+1405 H
-1419 ALCATVDRLVVP
+1419 
-1431 FPAHAQRGNYCT
+1431 
-1443 HSYIHAL
+1443 
-1450 CATVDRLVVPFPAH
+1450 
-1464 AQRGNYCTHSYIHAL
+1464 
-1479 CATVDRLV
+1479 
-1487 VPFPA
+1487 
-1492 HAQRGNYCTH
+1492 
-1502 SYIHALC
+1502 
-1509 ATVDRLVVPFPAHA
+1509 
-1523 QRGNYCTHSYIHA
+1523 
-1536 LCATVDRL
+1536 
-1544 VVPFPAHAQRGNY
+1544 
-1557 CTHSYIHALCATVD
+1557 
-1571 RLVVP
+1571 
-1576 FPAHAQREVE
+1576 HAQREVE

-1607 QYHNTTLQHEYSKNM
+1607 QYHNTTLQHEYTKNM

-1635 LLDVVDCIRDRHPN
+1635 LLDVVDCIRERHPN

-1654 ALEPDLEPSSPNT
+1654 ALEPNPEPTSPNT
-1667 NNIIPQNQTLQS
+1667 HTVTPQNQTLQS
-1679 QNQVFEAHNQSFIP
+1679 QNQVFAAQNQIFMP
-1693 QNPVLSNQSSVQED
+1693 QNPVLSNQSSVAED
-1707 EPPSPKPDFKINQ
+1707 ETPPPKPDFKVNQ

-1727 MLTEHP
+1727 TVTDQP
-1733 PKEHSSLPGTSN
+1733 PKEHTSLPVTSN

-1754 NLYGNVEPQHIYGN
+1754 NLYGNVREPQHIYGN
-1768 TEGSSFQYPS
+1768 TEASSFQFS
-1778 SGSDDVK
+1778 SSSSDDVK
-1785 VDSAPMASVKSRVQA
+1785 VDSAPMESVKSRVQA

-1820 DQNIIHT
+1820 DQNIGHS

>member
-1 MNIRHLSI
+1 MVMESGQQNGRFWPLS
-9 PQHDSNE
+9 PRLWRRSNE
-16 FMIGC
+16 YSKVVFEPRRPPLSPIEMRRHDKLD
-21 VTLFVPILGKKEDP
+21 VTPDLLRTKSFIKDRLDHLNLEERIIDERRWSVDSKKPPLREAKKKVEEDVVKLRVKKQRQP
-35 KYGIYGA
+35 RPNSLQLLLCPSSSGHYSS
-42 MKNTVYGSS
+42 NTWRYTRVRSK
-51 EAHHGFQ
+51 
-58 QLNTNTIIFN
+58 

-94 SPKRHPQPTSHGG
+94 SPKRHQSSAPAHGG
-107 TAGDQSTLKVHLPNG
+107 AAGDQSTLKVHLPNG
-122 GFNVVRT
+122 GFNVVRA

-142 AARLAS
+142 AARLAA
-148 GDRVYTSCFA
+148 GDRVYASCFA

-250 KDMQISL
+250 KDMQTSL

-291 AIQQQFKKVANLA
+291 AIQQQFKKVANLS

-310 KYLETMH
+310 KYLDTMH

-326 FTGALGTGWAIPV
+326 FTGALGTGWSIPV

-362 TKIASFCD
+362 TKIASFSD

-395 ALQLRVKGT
+395 ALQLRVKGA

-428 CRLVTDSQT
+428 CRLVTESQT
-437 SLWNRTTEMSSSSS
+437 SLWNRTTTVWKQLNCQCKTEMSSSSS
-451 EGKTSSWEGN
+451 EGKTSSWEAN
-461 TATLSED
+461 TATLLSED

-511 TCRVTSAKHP
+511 TCKVTSSNHP
-521 SLRRA
+521 SLRRQLA
-526 AGAGALTNARGE
+526 AGAARGDS
-538 CVLPVAVKTCKMDA
+538 VLPVAVKTCKMDA

-577 LIGVCSSP
+577 LVGVCSSP

-606 AHRLETCKL
+606 AHRLETCTL

-772 QEERSSAWD
+772 QEERSSAWE

-792 ASFSDEPPPKPQRPA
+792 GSVSEEPPPKPQRPS
-807 NNVPGDTSS
+807 NNIPVTDNVPGG
-816 TPAGGNTAQTYIV
+816 AGAAQTYIV

-840 RENQA
+840 RENTA
-845 RALHPQAYTTPASVF
+845 RAHLPHAYTTPAS
-860 NTVSVDFA
+860 
-868 ETLPETHEIVEK
+868 
-880 IIHPRPDEK
+880 
-889 IDIPLQTAPIPAAS
+889 
-903 LQKLD
+903 
-908 PIVPTPTELPD
+908 
-919 ETLTVVVGA
+919 
-928 HESCENLCQNVAS
+928 
-941 VSPHADNVDPDA
+941 SP
-953 EATDSYVGEPYASRV
+953 
-968 RSLERAPRAL
+968 
-978 SSAERA
+978 
-984 PVRMG
+984 
-989 SLERNPRGSLSHR
+989 
-1002 ASPVPIA
+1002 
-1009 PLARQH
+1009 
-1015 SVPASPPPRTRRDQ
+1015 
-1029 DIGQFAVQGALNAQL
+1029 
-1044 AASVMNKIRT
+1044 
-1054 QPDPPLVEEIY
+1054 
-1065 DFGGDNVKSC
+1065 
-1075 VAVAAQR
+1075 
-1082 AMARPQ
+1082 
-1088 YRPPNMTAS
+1088 
-1097 HPSAYGVP
+1097 
-1105 VAVVQGVPYSPK
+1105 
-1117 VPPGFVRSGS
+1117 
-1127 PQPYPAGSHN
+1127 
-1137 FAQQPMGVVPPMSY
+1137 
-1151 GQQQIYTSHNVVS
+1151 
-1164 GAQPMMYRAQVASSQ
+1164 
-1179 AGGQLATPVYRP
+1179 
-1191 PLMHP
+1191 
-1196 AEASVMFAS
+1196 
-1205 RLECSPV
+1205 
-1212 VAASVATGVVPPV
+1212 
-1225 AAVVGA
+1225 
-1231 AGVAHTVQNEEC
+1231 EC

-1282 SNVQLSTESD
+1282 SNVQLSTESE
-1292 PGVHTKDP
+1292 PGSE
-1300 HGPQEHK
+1300 QK
-1307 PSSQPHSATNS
+1307 PDGTNTNEPRPPSQSHSATTS
-1318 SETSPANTVKPRE
+1318 AETSPANTVSKERPP
-1331 KALSEEK
+1331 SEDKSGRNTSE
-1338 PSSRAAPRTDPV
+1338 PV
-1350 YAATTGVVRCVMRL
+1350 YCATTSVVRCVMRL
-1364 AGGAAGN
+1364 AGAAAGGAGAAG
-1371 AAPPDAV
+1371 V
-1378 LAAVRAVGSELRALC
+1378 LAAVRAVGAELRDLC
-1393 ATVDRLVVPFPA
+1393 ATVDKVVVPFP
-1405 HAQRGNYCTHSYIH
+1405 Q
-1419 ALCATVDRLVVP
+1419 
-1431 FPAHAQRGNYCT
+1431 
-1443 HSYIHAL
+1443 
-1450 CATVDRLVVPFPAH
+1450 
-1464 AQRGNYCTHSYIHAL
+1464 
-1479 CATVDRLV
+1479 
-1487 VPFPA
+1487 
-1492 HAQRGNYCTH
+1492 
-1502 SYIHALC
+1502 
-1509 ATVDRLVVPFPAHA
+1509 
-1523 QRGNYCTHSYIHA
+1523 
-1536 LCATVDRL
+1536 
-1544 VVPFPAHAQRGNY
+1544 
-1557 CTHSYIHALCATVD
+1557 
-1571 RLVVP
+1571 
-1576 FPAHAQREVE
+1576 HAQREVE

-1607 QYHNTTLQHEYSKNM
+1607 QYHNTTLQHEYTKNM

-1654 ALEPDLEPSSPNT
+1654 ALLPPQEPTSPNAQVAT
-1667 NNIIPQNQTLQS
+1667 PQNQTLTS
-1679 QNQVFEAHNQSFIP
+1679 QNQVFAPQNQVYIP
-1693 QNPVLSNQSSVQED
+1693 QNPVLSNQSSVQE
-1707 EPPSPKPDFKINQ
+1707 EETPPPKPDFKINQ

-1727 MLTEHP
+1727 TVTEQP
-1733 PKEHSSLPGTSN
+1733 PKEHSSLPAAPN
-1745 RVSALIHNY
+1745 RVSTLIHNY
-1754 NLYGNVEPQHIYGN
+1754 NLYGNVREPQHIYGN
-1768 TEGSSFQYPS
+1768 TEASSFQYS
-1778 SGSDDVK
+1778 SSSSDDVK
-1785 VDSAPMASVKSRVQA
+1785 VDSAPMESVKSRVQA
-1800 LAGKL
+1800 ISGKL

-1820 DQNIIHT
+1820 DQNIGHT

>member
-1 MNIRHLSI
+1 MVMESGQQNGRFWPLS
-9 PQHDSNE
+9 PRLWRRSNE
-16 FMIGC
+16 YSKVVFEPRRPPLSPIEMRRHDKLD
-21 VTLFVPILGKKEDP
+21 VTPDLLRTKSFIKDRLDHLNLEDAIIDERRWSVDSKKPPLREAKKKVEEDVVKLRVKKQRQP
-35 KYGIYGA
+35 RPNSLQLLLCPSSSGHYSS
-42 MKNTVYGSS
+42 NTWRYTRVRSK
-51 EAHHGFQ
+51 
-58 QLNTNTIIFN
+58 

-94 SPKRHPQPTSHGG
+94 SPKRHQSSAPAHGG
-107 TAGDQSTLKVHLPNG
+107 AAGDQSTLKVHLPNG
-122 GFNVVRT
+122 GFNVVRA

-142 AARLAS
+142 AARLAA
-148 GDRVYTSCFA
+148 GDRVYASCFA

-250 KDMQISL
+250 KDMQTSL

-291 AIQQQFKKVANLA
+291 AIQQQFKKVANLS

-310 KYLETMH
+310 KYLDTMH

-326 FTGALGTGWAIPV
+326 FTGALGTGWSIPV

-362 TKIASFCD
+362 TKIASFSD

-395 ALQLRVKGT
+395 ALQLRVKGA

-428 CRLVTDSQT
+428 CRLVTESQT
-437 SLWNRTTEMSSSSS
+437 SLWNRTTTVWKQLNCQCKTEMSSSSS
-451 EGKTSSWEGN
+451 EGKTSSWEAN
-461 TATLSED
+461 TATLLSED

-511 TCRVTSAKHP
+511 TCKVTSSNHP
-521 SLRRA
+521 SLRRQLA
-526 AGAGALTNARGE
+526 AGAARGD

-577 LIGVCSSP
+577 LVGVCSSP

-606 AHRLETCKL
+606 AHRLETCTL

-754 PSQRPAA
+754 PSQRPPA

-772 QEERSSAWD
+772 QEERSSAWE

-792 ASFSDEPPPKPQRPA
+792 GSVSEEPPPKPQRPS
-807 NNVPGDTSS
+807 NNIPVSDNVPGG
-816 TPAGGNTAQTYIV
+816 AGAAQTYIV

-840 RENQA
+840 RENTA
-845 RALHPQAYTTPASVF
+845 RAHLPHAYTTPAS
-860 NTVSVDFA
+860 
-868 ETLPETHEIVEK
+868 
-880 IIHPRPDEK
+880 
-889 IDIPLQTAPIPAAS
+889 
-903 LQKLD
+903 
-908 PIVPTPTELPD
+908 
-919 ETLTVVVGA
+919 
-928 HESCENLCQNVAS
+928 
-941 VSPHADNVDPDA
+941 SP
-953 EATDSYVGEPYASRV
+953 
-968 RSLERAPRAL
+968 
-978 SSAERA
+978 
-984 PVRMG
+984 
-989 SLERNPRGSLSHR
+989 
-1002 ASPVPIA
+1002 
-1009 PLARQH
+1009 
-1015 SVPASPPPRTRRDQ
+1015 
-1029 DIGQFAVQGALNAQL
+1029 
-1044 AASVMNKIRT
+1044 
-1054 QPDPPLVEEIY
+1054 
-1065 DFGGDNVKSC
+1065 
-1075 VAVAAQR
+1075 
-1082 AMARPQ
+1082 
-1088 YRPPNMTAS
+1088 
-1097 HPSAYGVP
+1097 
-1105 VAVVQGVPYSPK
+1105 
-1117 VPPGFVRSGS
+1117 
-1127 PQPYPAGSHN
+1127 
-1137 FAQQPMGVVPPMSY
+1137 
-1151 GQQQIYTSHNVVS
+1151 
-1164 GAQPMMYRAQVASSQ
+1164 
-1179 AGGQLATPVYRP
+1179 
-1191 PLMHP
+1191 
-1196 AEASVMFAS
+1196 
-1205 RLECSPV
+1205 
-1212 VAASVATGVVPPV
+1212 
-1225 AAVVGA
+1225 
-1231 AGVAHTVQNEEC
+1231 EC

-1282 SNVQLSTESD
+1282 SNVQLSTESE
-1292 PGVHTKDP
+1292 PGSE
-1300 HGPQEHK
+1300 QK
-1307 PSSQPHSATNS
+1307 PDGTTTNEPRAPSQPHSATTS
-1318 SETSPANTVKPRE
+1318 AETSPANTVSKERPP
-1331 KALSEEK
+1331 SEDKSGRNTSE
-1338 PSSRAAPRTDPV
+1338 PV
-1350 YAATTGVVRCVMRL
+1350 YCATTSVVRCVMRL
-1364 AGGAAGN
+1364 AGAAAGGAGAAGL
-1371 AAPPDAV
+1371 
-1378 LAAVRAVGSELRALC
+1378 LAAVRAVGADLRELC
-1393 ATVDRLVVPFPA
+1393 ATVDKVVVPFP
-1405 HAQRGNYCTHSYIH
+1405 Q
-1419 ALCATVDRLVVP
+1419 
-1431 FPAHAQRGNYCT
+1431 
-1443 HSYIHAL
+1443 
-1450 CATVDRLVVPFPAH
+1450 
-1464 AQRGNYCTHSYIHAL
+1464 
-1479 CATVDRLV
+1479 
-1487 VPFPA
+1487 
-1492 HAQRGNYCTH
+1492 
-1502 SYIHALC
+1502 
-1509 ATVDRLVVPFPAHA
+1509 
-1523 QRGNYCTHSYIHA
+1523 
-1536 LCATVDRL
+1536 
-1544 VVPFPAHAQRGNY
+1544 
-1557 CTHSYIHALCATVD
+1557 
-1571 RLVVP
+1571 
-1576 FPAHAQREVE
+1576 HAQREVE

-1607 QYHNTTLQHEYSKNM
+1607 QYHNTTLQHEYTKNM

-1635 LLDVVDCIRDRHPN
+1635 LLDVVDCIRERHPN

-1654 ALEPDLEPSSPNT
+1654 ALQPPQEPSSPNAQVAT
-1667 NNIIPQNQTLQS
+1667 PQNQTLTS
-1679 QNQVFEAHNQSFIP
+1679 QNQVFAAQNQVYIP

-1707 EPPSPKPDFKINQ
+1707 ETPPPKPDFKINQ

-1727 MLTEHP
+1727 TVTEQP
-1733 PKEHSSLPGTSN
+1733 PKEHSSLPAAPN
-1745 RVSALIHNY
+1745 RVSTLIHNY
-1754 NLYGNVEPQHIYGN
+1754 NLYGNVREPQHIYGN
-1768 TEGSSFQYPS
+1768 TEASSFQFS
-1778 SGSDDVK
+1778 SSSSDDVK
-1785 VDSAPMASVKSRVQA
+1785 VDSAPMESVKSRVQA
-1800 LAGKL
+1800 ISGKL

-1820 DQNIIHT
+1820 DQNIGHT

>member
-1 MNIRHLSI
+1 
-9 PQHDSNE
+9 
-16 FMIGC
+16 
-21 VTLFVPILGKKEDP
+21 
-35 KYGIYGA
+35 
-42 MKNTVYGSS
+42 
-51 EAHHGFQ
+51 
-58 QLNTNTIIFN
+58 
-68 SHEPEGGGRCGEG
+68 
-81 PLARAMQPAPPGG
+81 MQPAPPGG
-94 SPKRHPQPTSHGG
+94 SPKRHQSSAPAHGG
-107 TAGDQSTLKVHLPNG
+107 AAGDQSTLKVHLPNG
-122 GFNVVRT
+122 GFNVVRA

-142 AARLAS
+142 AARLAA
-148 GDRVYTSCFA
+148 GDRVYASCFA

-250 KDMQISL
+250 KDMQTSL

-291 AIQQQFKKVANLA
+291 AIQQQFKKVANLS

-310 KYLETMH
+310 KYLDTMH

-326 FTGALGTGWAIPV
+326 FTGALGTGWSIPV

-362 TKIASFCD
+362 TKIASFSD

-395 ALQLRVKGT
+395 ALQLRVKGA

-428 CRLVTDSQT
+428 CRLVTESQT

-451 EGKTSSWEGN
+451 EGKTSSWEAN
-461 TATLSED
+461 TATLLSED

-511 TCRVTSAKHP
+511 TCKVTSSNHP
-521 SLRRA
+521 SLRRQLA
-526 AGAGALTNARGE
+526 AGAARGDS
-538 CVLPVAVKTCKMDA
+538 VLPVAVKTCKMDA

-577 LIGVCSSP
+577 LVGVCSSP

-606 AHRLETCKL
+606 AHRLETCTL

-772 QEERSSAWD
+772 QEERSSAWE

-792 ASFSDEPPPKPQRPA
+792 GSVSEEPPPKPQRPS
-807 NNVPGDTSS
+807 NNIPVTDNVPGG
-816 TPAGGNTAQTYIV
+816 AGAAQTYIV

-840 RENQA
+840 RENTA
-845 RALHPQAYTTPASVF
+845 RAHLPHAYTTPAS
-860 NTVSVDFA
+860 
-868 ETLPETHEIVEK
+868 
-880 IIHPRPDEK
+880 
-889 IDIPLQTAPIPAAS
+889 
-903 LQKLD
+903 
-908 PIVPTPTELPD
+908 
-919 ETLTVVVGA
+919 
-928 HESCENLCQNVAS
+928 
-941 VSPHADNVDPDA
+941 SP
-953 EATDSYVGEPYASRV
+953 
-968 RSLERAPRAL
+968 
-978 SSAERA
+978 
-984 PVRMG
+984 
-989 SLERNPRGSLSHR
+989 
-1002 ASPVPIA
+1002 
-1009 PLARQH
+1009 
-1015 SVPASPPPRTRRDQ
+1015 
-1029 DIGQFAVQGALNAQL
+1029 
-1044 AASVMNKIRT
+1044 
-1054 QPDPPLVEEIY
+1054 
-1065 DFGGDNVKSC
+1065 
-1075 VAVAAQR
+1075 
-1082 AMARPQ
+1082 
-1088 YRPPNMTAS
+1088 
-1097 HPSAYGVP
+1097 
-1105 VAVVQGVPYSPK
+1105 
-1117 VPPGFVRSGS
+1117 
-1127 PQPYPAGSHN
+1127 
-1137 FAQQPMGVVPPMSY
+1137 
-1151 GQQQIYTSHNVVS
+1151 
-1164 GAQPMMYRAQVASSQ
+1164 
-1179 AGGQLATPVYRP
+1179 
-1191 PLMHP
+1191 
-1196 AEASVMFAS
+1196 
-1205 RLECSPV
+1205 
-1212 VAASVATGVVPPV
+1212 
-1225 AAVVGA
+1225 
-1231 AGVAHTVQNEEC
+1231 EC

-1282 SNVQLSTESD
+1282 SNVQLSTESE
-1292 PGVHTKDP
+1292 PGSE
-1300 HGPQEHK
+1300 QK
-1307 PSSQPHSATNS
+1307 PDGTNTNEPRPPSQTHSATTS
-1318 SETSPANTVKPRE
+1318 AETSPANTVSKERPP
-1331 KALSEEK
+1331 SEDKSGRNTSE
-1338 PSSRAAPRTDPV
+1338 PV
-1350 YAATTGVVRCVMRL
+1350 YCATTSVVRCVMRL
-1364 AGGAAGN
+1364 AGAAAGGAGAAG
-1371 AAPPDAV
+1371 V
-1378 LAAVRAVGSELRALC
+1378 LAAVRAVGAELRDLC
-1393 ATVDRLVVPFPA
+1393 ATVDKVVVPFP
-1405 HAQRGNYCTHSYIH
+1405 Q
-1419 ALCATVDRLVVP
+1419 
-1431 FPAHAQRGNYCT
+1431 
-1443 HSYIHAL
+1443 
-1450 CATVDRLVVPFPAH
+1450 
-1464 AQRGNYCTHSYIHAL
+1464 
-1479 CATVDRLV
+1479 
-1487 VPFPA
+1487 
-1492 HAQRGNYCTH
+1492 
-1502 SYIHALC
+1502 
-1509 ATVDRLVVPFPAHA
+1509 
-1523 QRGNYCTHSYIHA
+1523 
-1536 LCATVDRL
+1536 
-1544 VVPFPAHAQRGNY
+1544 
-1557 CTHSYIHALCATVD
+1557 
-1571 RLVVP
+1571 
-1576 FPAHAQREVE
+1576 HAQREVE

-1607 QYHNTTLQHEYSKNM
+1607 QYHNTTLQHEYTKNM

-1654 ALEPDLEPSSPNT
+1654 ALQPPQEPTSPNAQVAT
-1667 NNIIPQNQTLQS
+1667 PQNQTLTS
-1679 QNQVFEAHNQSFIP
+1679 QNQVFAPQNQVYIP
-1693 QNPVLSNQSSVQED
+1693 QNPVLSNQSSVQE
-1707 EPPSPKPDFKINQ
+1707 EETPPPKPDFKINQ

-1727 MLTEHP
+1727 TVTEQP
-1733 PKEHSSLPGTSN
+1733 PKEHSSLPAAPN
-1745 RVSALIHNY
+1745 RVSTLIHNY
-1754 NLYGNVEPQHIYGN
+1754 NLYGNVREPQHIYGN
-1768 TEGSSFQYPS
+1768 TEASSFQYS
-1778 SGSDDVK
+1778 SSSSDDVK
-1785 VDSAPMASVKSRVQA
+1785 VDSAPMESVKSRVQA
-1800 LAGKL
+1800 ISGKL

-1820 DQNIIHT
+1820 DQNIGHT

>member
-1 MNIRHLSI
+1 MVMESGQQNGRFWPLS
-9 PQHDSNE
+9 PRLWRRSNE
-16 FMIGC
+16 YSKVVFEPRRPPLSPIEMRRHDKLD
-21 VTLFVPILGKKEDP
+21 VTPDLLRTKSFIKDRLDHLNLEDAIIDERRWSVDSKKPPLREAKKKVEEDVVKLRVKKQRQP
-35 KYGIYGA
+35 RPNSLQLLLCPSSSGHYSS
-42 MKNTVYGSS
+42 NTWRYTRVRSK
-51 EAHHGFQ
+51 
-58 QLNTNTIIFN
+58 

-94 SPKRHPQPTSHGG
+94 SPKRHQSSAPAHGG
-107 TAGDQSTLKVHLPNG
+107 AAGDQSTLKVHLPNG
-122 GFNVVRT
+122 GFNVVRA

-142 AARLAS
+142 AARLAA
-148 GDRVYTSCFA
+148 GDRVYASCFA

-250 KDMQISL
+250 KDMQTSL

-291 AIQQQFKKVANLA
+291 AIQQQFKKVANLS

-310 KYLETMH
+310 KYLDTMH

-326 FTGALGTGWAIPV
+326 FTGALGTGWSIPV

-362 TKIASFCD
+362 TKIASFSD

-395 ALQLRVKGT
+395 ALQLRVKGA

-428 CRLVTDSQT
+428 CRLVTESQT
-437 SLWNRTTEMSSSSS
+437 SLWNRTTTVWKQLNCQCKTEMSSSSS
-451 EGKTSSWEGN
+451 EGKTSSWEAN
-461 TATLSED
+461 TATLLSED

-511 TCRVTSAKHP
+511 TCKVTSSNHP
-521 SLRRA
+521 SLRRQLA
-526 AGAGALTNARGE
+526 AGAARGD

-577 LIGVCSSP
+577 LVGVCSSP

-606 AHRLETCKL
+606 AHRLETCTL

-754 PSQRPAA
+754 PSQRPPA

-772 QEERSSAWD
+772 QEERSSAWE

-792 ASFSDEPPPKPQRPA
+792 GSVSEEPPPKPQRPS
-807 NNVPGDTSS
+807 NNIPVSDNVPGG
-816 TPAGGNTAQTYIV
+816 AGAAQTYIV

-840 RENQA
+840 RENTA
-845 RALHPQAYTTPASVF
+845 RAHLPHAYTTPAS
-860 NTVSVDFA
+860 
-868 ETLPETHEIVEK
+868 
-880 IIHPRPDEK
+880 
-889 IDIPLQTAPIPAAS
+889 
-903 LQKLD
+903 
-908 PIVPTPTELPD
+908 
-919 ETLTVVVGA
+919 
-928 HESCENLCQNVAS
+928 
-941 VSPHADNVDPDA
+941 SP
-953 EATDSYVGEPYASRV
+953 
-968 RSLERAPRAL
+968 
-978 SSAERA
+978 
-984 PVRMG
+984 
-989 SLERNPRGSLSHR
+989 
-1002 ASPVPIA
+1002 
-1009 PLARQH
+1009 
-1015 SVPASPPPRTRRDQ
+1015 
-1029 DIGQFAVQGALNAQL
+1029 
-1044 AASVMNKIRT
+1044 
-1054 QPDPPLVEEIY
+1054 
-1065 DFGGDNVKSC
+1065 
-1075 VAVAAQR
+1075 
-1082 AMARPQ
+1082 
-1088 YRPPNMTAS
+1088 
-1097 HPSAYGVP
+1097 
-1105 VAVVQGVPYSPK
+1105 
-1117 VPPGFVRSGS
+1117 
-1127 PQPYPAGSHN
+1127 
-1137 FAQQPMGVVPPMSY
+1137 
-1151 GQQQIYTSHNVVS
+1151 
-1164 GAQPMMYRAQVASSQ
+1164 
-1179 AGGQLATPVYRP
+1179 
-1191 PLMHP
+1191 
-1196 AEASVMFAS
+1196 
-1205 RLECSPV
+1205 
-1212 VAASVATGVVPPV
+1212 
-1225 AAVVGA
+1225 
-1231 AGVAHTVQNEEC
+1231 EC

-1282 SNVQLSTESD
+1282 SNVQLSTESE
-1292 PGVHTKDP
+1292 PGSE
-1300 HGPQEHK
+1300 QK
-1307 PSSQPHSATNS
+1307 PDGTTTNEPRAPSQPHSATTS
-1318 SETSPANTVKPRE
+1318 AETSPANTVSKERPP
-1331 KALSEEK
+1331 SEDKSGRNTSE
-1338 PSSRAAPRTDPV
+1338 PV
-1350 YAATTGVVRCVMRL
+1350 YCATTSVVRCVMRL
-1364 AGGAAGN
+1364 AGAAAGGAGAAGL
-1371 AAPPDAV
+1371 
-1378 LAAVRAVGSELRALC
+1378 LAAVRAVGADLRELC
-1393 ATVDRLVVPFPA
+1393 ATVDKVVVPFP
-1405 HAQRGNYCTHSYIH
+1405 Q
-1419 ALCATVDRLVVP
+1419 
-1431 FPAHAQRGNYCT
+1431 
-1443 HSYIHAL
+1443 
-1450 CATVDRLVVPFPAH
+1450 
-1464 AQRGNYCTHSYIHAL
+1464 
-1479 CATVDRLV
+1479 
-1487 VPFPA
+1487 
-1492 HAQRGNYCTH
+1492 
-1502 SYIHALC
+1502 
-1509 ATVDRLVVPFPAHA
+1509 
-1523 QRGNYCTHSYIHA
+1523 
-1536 LCATVDRL
+1536 
-1544 VVPFPAHAQRGNY
+1544 
-1557 CTHSYIHALCATVD
+1557 
-1571 RLVVP
+1571 
-1576 FPAHAQREVE
+1576 HAQREVE

-1607 QYHNTTLQHEYSKNM
+1607 QYHNTTLQHEYTKNM

-1635 LLDVVDCIRDRHPN
+1635 LLDVVDCIRERHPN

-1654 ALEPDLEPSSPNT
+1654 ALQPPQEPSSPNA
-1667 NNIIPQNQTLQS
+1667 Q
-1679 QNQVFEAHNQSFIP
+1679 H
-1693 QNPVLSNQSSVQED
+1693 LS
-1707 EPPSPKPDFKINQ
+1707 
-1720 PVTTSQL
+1720 
-1727 MLTEHP
+1727 
-1733 PKEHSSLPGTSN
+1733 
-1745 RVSALIHNY
+1745 
-1754 NLYGNVEPQHIYGN
+1754 
-1768 TEGSSFQYPS
+1768 
-1778 SGSDDVK
+1778 
-1785 VDSAPMASVKSRVQA
+1785 SR
-1800 LAGKL
+1800 
-1805 DSPPIYSVS
+1805 
-1814 KKMIPL
+1814 
-1820 DQNIIHT
+1820 
-1827 DQG
+1827 

>member
-1 MNIRHLSI
+1 MVVETGQQNGRFWPLS
-9 PQHDSNE
+9 PRLWRRSNE
-16 FMIGC
+16 YSKVVFAPRRPPLSPVEMRRHDGIDTTPDLLRTRSFIKDRLDHLNLEEGIIIDEKRWS
-21 VTLFVPILGKKEDP
+21 VDAKKPPIKEPKKVEEVVKLRVKKQRQP
-35 KYGIYGA
+35 RPNSLQLLLCPSSSGHYSS
-42 MKNTVYGSS
+42 NTWRYTRVRSK
-51 EAHHGFQ
+51 
-58 QLNTNTIIFN
+58 

-94 SPKRHPQPTSHGG
+94 SPKRHPQPTPHGG
-107 TAGDQSTLKVHLPNG
+107 AASDQSTLKVHLPNG
-122 GFNVVRT
+122 GFNVVRA

-142 AARLAS
+142 AARLAA
-148 GDRVYTSCFA
+148 GDRVYTSCYA

-230 PMVDQDLA
+230 PMVDQELA

-276 PKSVLDAIKPKVLKK
+276 PKSVLEAIKPKVLKK

-326 FTGALGTGWAIPV
+326 FTGALGSGWAIPV
-339 ELAIGPFID
+339 ELAIGPDID

-395 ALQLRVKGT
+395 ALQLRVKGA

-451 EGKTSSWEGN
+451 EGKTSSWEAN
-461 TATLSED
+461 TATLLSED

-479 STPAVRDYELVRNQ
+479 STPTVRDYELVRNQ

-526 AGAGALTNARGE
+526 AGAVASPRGDA
-538 CVLPVAVKTCKMDA
+538 VLPVAVKTCKMDA

-577 LIGVCSSP
+577 LVGVCSSP

-606 AHRLETCKL
+606 AHRLETCTL

-772 QEERSSAWD
+772 QEERNSAWE

-792 ASFSDEPPPKPQRPA
+792 ASFSDEPPPKPQRP
-807 NNVPGDTSS
+807 NNNIAVGDTTA

-845 RALHPQAYTTPASVF
+845 RAIHPHAYTTPASVF

-868 ETLPETHEIVEK
+868 DTLPETHEIVDK

-908 PIVPTPTELPD
+908 PIVPAPTPSSELPD

-928 HESCENLCQNVAS
+928 HESCDNLCQNIASISPHTDAAS
-941 VSPHADNVDPDA
+941 VPEP
-953 EATDSYVGEPYASRV
+953 EATEAYGGEPYASRV
-968 RSLERAPRAL
+968 RSLERAPRVLPGAG
-978 SSAERA
+978 RA
-984 PVRMG
+984 APRVG
-989 SLERNPRGSLSHR
+989 SLERNARGASVSHRGS
-1002 ASPVPIA
+1002 PVGVA

-1015 SVPASPPPRTRRDQ
+1015 SVPASPPPRGRRDQ
-1029 DIGQFAVQGALNAQL
+1029 DVGQFCVQGALNAQL
-1044 AASVMNKIRT
+1044 AASVMNKMRT

-1088 YRPPNMTAS
+1088 YRPPSMTAS

-1117 VPPGFVRSGS
+1117 APPGFVRTAS
-1127 PQPYPAGSHN
+1127 PQPYPAGPQS

-1151 GQQQIYTSHNVVS
+1151 GPQQIYTAHNVVA
-1164 GAQPMMYRAQVASSQ
+1164 GAQPMMYRAQVASTQ
-1179 AGGQLATPVYRP
+1179 AGGQMATPVYRP
-1191 PLMHP
+1191 PLMQP
-1196 AEASVMFAS
+1196 AESSVMFAS

-1212 VAASVATGVVPPV
+1212 VAPAVAAGVGPPV
-1225 AAVVGA
+1225 AAVVA
-1231 AGVAHTVQNEEC
+1231 STASVAHPVQGEEC

-1258 RQQHQSEEDRRWLQ
+1258 RQKHQSEEDRRWLQ
-1272 MQEENLKKRL
+1272 MQEENLKK
-1282 SNVQLSTESD
+1282 QLSTESD
-1292 PGVHTKDP
+1292 PGVEAKQDSHVT
-1300 HGPQEHK
+1300 HEHK

-1318 SETSPANTVKPRE
+1318 SETSPANTVKSKE
-1331 KALSEEK
+1331 KAPSEEK
-1338 PSSRAAPRTDPV
+1338 AGPRSVNTTDPV
-1350 YAATTGVVRCVMRL
+1350 YCATTGVVRCVMRL
-1364 AGGAAGN
+1364 AGAAAGGAAADG
-1371 AAPPDAV
+1371 V
-1378 LAAVRAVGSELRALC
+1378 LAAVRAVGNELRALC
-1393 ATVDRLVVPFPA
+1393 ATVDLVVVPFP
-1405 HAQRGNYCTHSYIH
+1405 H
-1419 ALCATVDRLVVP
+1419 
-1431 FPAHAQRGNYCT
+1431 
-1443 HSYIHAL
+1443 
-1450 CATVDRLVVPFPAH
+1450 
-1464 AQRGNYCTHSYIHAL
+1464 
-1479 CATVDRLV
+1479 
-1487 VPFPA
+1487 
-1492 HAQRGNYCTH
+1492 
-1502 SYIHALC
+1502 
-1509 ATVDRLVVPFPAHA
+1509 
-1523 QRGNYCTHSYIHA
+1523 
-1536 LCATVDRL
+1536 
-1544 VVPFPAHAQRGNY
+1544 
-1557 CTHSYIHALCATVD
+1557 
-1571 RLVVP
+1571 
-1576 FPAHAQREVE
+1576 HAQREVE

-1607 QYHNTTLQHEYSKNM
+1607 QYHNTTLQHEYTKNM

-1635 LLDVVDCIRDRHPN
+1635 LLDVVDCIRERHPN

-1654 ALEPDLEPSSPNT
+1654 ALEPNPEPTSPNT
-1667 NNIIPQNQTLQS
+1667 HTVTPQNQTLQS
-1679 QNQVFEAHNQSFIP
+1679 QNQVFAAQNQIFMP
-1693 QNPVLSNQSSVQED
+1693 QNPVLSNQSSVAED
-1707 EPPSPKPDFKINQ
+1707 ETPPPKPDFKVNQ

-1727 MLTEHP
+1727 TVTDQP
-1733 PKEHSSLPGTSN
+1733 PKEHTSLPVTSN

-1754 NLYGNVEPQHIYGN
+1754 NLYGNVREPQHIYGN
-1768 TEGSSFQYPS
+1768 TEASSFQFS
-1778 SGSDDVK
+1778 SSSSDDVK
-1785 VDSAPMASVKSRVQA
+1785 VDSAPMESVKSRVQA

-1820 DQNIIHT
+1820 DQNIGHS

>member
-1 MNIRHLSI
+1 
-9 PQHDSNE
+9 
-16 FMIGC
+16 
-21 VTLFVPILGKKEDP
+21 
-35 KYGIYGA
+35 
-42 MKNTVYGSS
+42 
-51 EAHHGFQ
+51 
-58 QLNTNTIIFN
+58 
-68 SHEPEGGGRCGEG
+68 
-81 PLARAMQPAPPGG
+81 MQPAPPGG
-94 SPKRHPQPTSHGG
+94 SPKRHQNSAPAHGAA
-107 TAGDQSTLKVHLPNG
+107 AGDQSTLKVHLPNG
-122 GFNVVRT
+122 GFNVVRA

-142 AARLAS
+142 AARLAA
-148 GDRVYTSCFA
+148 GDRVYTSCYA

-230 PMVDQDLA
+230 PMVDQELA

-291 AIQQQFKKVANLA
+291 AIQQQFKKVANLS

-310 KYLETMH
+310 KYLDTMH

-362 TKIASFCD
+362 TKIASFSD

-395 ALQLRVKGT
+395 ALQLRVKGA

-428 CRLVTDSQT
+428 CRLVTESQT
-437 SLWNRTTEMSSSSS
+437 SLWNRTTTVWKQLNCQCRTEMSSSSS
-451 EGKTSSWEGN
+451 EGKTSSWEAN
-461 TATLSED
+461 TATLLSED

-511 TCRVTSAKHP
+511 TCKVTSSNHP
-521 SLRRA
+521 SLRRQLA
-526 AGAGALTNARGE
+526 AGAARGE
-538 CVLPVAVKTCKMDA
+538 ALLPVAVKTCKMDA

-577 LIGVCSSP
+577 LVGVCSSP

-606 AHRLETCKL
+606 AHRLETCTL

-761 HQLKETLFEIL
+761 HALKETLFEIL
-772 QEERSSAWD
+772 QEERSSAWE

-792 ASFSDEPPPKPQRPA
+792 ASFSEEPPPKPQRPA
-807 NNVPGDTSS
+807 NNIAVSDT
-816 TPAGGNTAQTYIV
+816 TAQPAGGGAAQTYIV

-845 RALHPQAYTTPASVF
+845 RALHPQAYTTPAS
-860 NTVSVDFA
+860 
-868 ETLPETHEIVEK
+868 
-880 IIHPRPDEK
+880 
-889 IDIPLQTAPIPAAS
+889 
-903 LQKLD
+903 
-908 PIVPTPTELPD
+908 
-919 ETLTVVVGA
+919 
-928 HESCENLCQNVAS
+928 
-941 VSPHADNVDPDA
+941 SP
-953 EATDSYVGEPYASRV
+953 
-968 RSLERAPRAL
+968 
-978 SSAERA
+978 
-984 PVRMG
+984 
-989 SLERNPRGSLSHR
+989 
-1002 ASPVPIA
+1002 
-1009 PLARQH
+1009 
-1015 SVPASPPPRTRRDQ
+1015 
-1029 DIGQFAVQGALNAQL
+1029 
-1044 AASVMNKIRT
+1044 
-1054 QPDPPLVEEIY
+1054 
-1065 DFGGDNVKSC
+1065 
-1075 VAVAAQR
+1075 
-1082 AMARPQ
+1082 
-1088 YRPPNMTAS
+1088 
-1097 HPSAYGVP
+1097 
-1105 VAVVQGVPYSPK
+1105 
-1117 VPPGFVRSGS
+1117 
-1127 PQPYPAGSHN
+1127 
-1137 FAQQPMGVVPPMSY
+1137 
-1151 GQQQIYTSHNVVS
+1151 
-1164 GAQPMMYRAQVASSQ
+1164 
-1179 AGGQLATPVYRP
+1179 
-1191 PLMHP
+1191 
-1196 AEASVMFAS
+1196 
-1205 RLECSPV
+1205 
-1212 VAASVATGVVPPV
+1212 
-1225 AAVVGA
+1225 
-1231 AGVAHTVQNEEC
+1231 EC

-1272 MQEENLKKRL
+1272 MQESLTKRL
-1282 SNVQLSTESD
+1282 SNVQLSTESE
-1292 PGVHTKDP
+1292 PGTEQKSESTNEP
-1300 HGPQEHK
+1300 K
-1307 PSSQPHSATNS
+1307 PSSQPHSAPTS
-1318 SETSPANTVKPRE
+1318 AETSPANTVSKERPP
-1331 KALSEEK
+1331 SEDKCTE
-1338 PSSRAAPRTDPV
+1338 PV
-1350 YAATTGVVRCVMRL
+1350 YVATTGVVRCVMRL
-1364 AGGAAGN
+1364 AGAAAAGAE
-1371 AAPPDAV
+1371 AAGL
-1378 LAAVRAVGSELRALC
+1378 LAAVRAVGHDLRELC
-1393 ATVDRLVVPFPA
+1393 ATVDKVVVPFP
-1405 HAQRGNYCTHSYIH
+1405 Q
-1419 ALCATVDRLVVP
+1419 
-1431 FPAHAQRGNYCT
+1431 
-1443 HSYIHAL
+1443 
-1450 CATVDRLVVPFPAH
+1450 
-1464 AQRGNYCTHSYIHAL
+1464 
-1479 CATVDRLV
+1479 
-1487 VPFPA
+1487 
-1492 HAQRGNYCTH
+1492 
-1502 SYIHALC
+1502 
-1509 ATVDRLVVPFPAHA
+1509 
-1523 QRGNYCTHSYIHA
+1523 
-1536 LCATVDRL
+1536 
-1544 VVPFPAHAQRGNY
+1544 
-1557 CTHSYIHALCATVD
+1557 
-1571 RLVVP
+1571 
-1576 FPAHAQREVE
+1576 HAQREVE

-1607 QYHNTTLQHEYSKNM
+1607 QYHNTTLHHDYTKNM

-1635 LLDVVDCIRDRHPN
+1635 LLDVVDCIRARHPHV
-1649 IDWRA
+1649 DWRS
-1654 ALEPDLEPSSPNT
+1654 ALEPEPASPGPQVVT
-1667 NNIIPQNQTLQS
+1667 PQNQTLTS
-1679 QNQVFEAHNQSFIP
+1679 QNQVFAPQNQICVP
-1693 QNPVLSNQSSVQED
+1693 QNPVLSTQSSVQED
-1707 EPPSPKPDFKINQ
+1707 DTPPPKPDFKVNQ
-1720 PVTTSQL
+1720 PVTTSQHTV
-1727 MLTEHP
+1727 TEP
-1733 PKEHSSLPGTSN
+1733 PKEHSSLPAAPN
-1745 RVSALIHNY
+1745 RVSTLIHNY
-1754 NLYGNVEPQHIYGN
+1754 NLYGNVREPQHIYGN
-1768 TEGSSFQYPS
+1768 TEATSFPFSSTS
-1778 SGSDDVK
+1778 SDDVK
-1785 VDSAPMASVKSRVQA
+1785 VDSAPMESVKSRVQA
-1800 LAGKL
+1800 ISGKL
-1805 DSPPIYSVS
+1805 DSPPIYSIS
-1814 KKMIPL
+1814 KKMVPL
-1820 DQNIIHT
+1820 DQNVGHT